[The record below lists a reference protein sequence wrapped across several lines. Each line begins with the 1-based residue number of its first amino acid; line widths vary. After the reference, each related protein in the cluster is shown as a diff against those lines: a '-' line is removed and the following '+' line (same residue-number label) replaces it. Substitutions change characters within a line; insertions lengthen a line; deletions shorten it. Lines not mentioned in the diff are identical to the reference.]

1 MKYSQV
7 TVHIV
12 LENIQRTKQYK
23 SLISLVECSIPLVC
37 VWHLFAKLSCD
48 SCGLTYLSISNLH
61 FIFSSPVQ
69 SSFTPESCRLLLFM
83 FSSFRLVS
91 DPRTAARAEQ
101 LLFVKL
107 QSFNLQ

>member
-48 SCGLTYLSISNLH
+48 SCGFLCKLLTLFHCEVRNHDTVTKKLTDKNLNV
-61 FIFSSPVQ
+61 I
-69 SSFTPESCRLLLFM
+69 
-83 FSSFRLVS
+83 
-91 DPRTAARAEQ
+91 
-101 LLFVKL
+101 
-107 QSFNLQ
+107 